1 MKNEKNEN
9 EEESEENEENEESDD
24 NDDLKEKTNMTN
36 IIINNTNKMNINNI
50 NINNRFFINLLPQNV
65 ITETYKGKIKEKEN
79 FCIIYNEQEK
89 YIIKKGNNSI
99 FNGEVIK
106 YITKLCIKSVDYY
119 SNLNSN
125 EIDIKK
131 ITTKNIIKYLNI
143 LIKAEWF
150 VLICDINEEN
160 NFEFSYSELNEE
172 DIIVFQYKKYKIYI
186 YLLFLKLNTD
196 FDFETPIPIN
206 KEEKIEEKV
215 EEKNIIKCEDNSNEK
230 NEIVDKTHIDKE
242 INTNEN
248 DESSQENNIKIKEKD
263 IIINENDNLI
273 QNNDI
278 KNLDKD
284 NEEKKL
290 LNENINVIK
299 NEDEENQENKS
310 LIKEDI
316 KEETNNEELKNEKYI
331 KKENIKEEDNIK
343 EIKIEKDIEIESIKE
358 DNNIQEIKVEK
369 EVKIENLKEK
379 ENTEEPK
386 IEIDIKTENIK
397 EESNT
402 EEAKIEKVIKIQNND
417 EGSELKNELKEE
429 KPNEKVPII
438 ENEVKE
444 EKNEDKLS
452 LEKDDKEEQIM
463 ENPSI
468 EKDTQKN
475 NLIQKDHNNKEPN
488 FSIINIIKKKIEE
501 IRKEKLEE
509 PKENKDIIN
518 NDEIKNEN
526 IIIDIGNNNENKEKN
541 NIENIFKKDKEIIID
556 DSNEEKAYKYDVNTY
571 NYRFT
576 KRRQYYKNKNKLKVD
591 NIYDTHKLER
601 NEKYQHKRINTMEN
615 NILSIYNMSNE
626 DDQTSN
632 KPIDLIEPN
641 NLYYL
646 RQDIRINNTTS
657 NIESNKQLYSNIQ
670 KRIKRMLINTKIPIF
685 NFDNYKIIKTIG
697 EGTYGQLYS
706 VTNILT
712 KKSYA
717 MKELIATD
725 INYFYQCLTTLGIN
739 YYNKHSNILD
749 IYGIYVIIFA
759 EKNFFIYALMDL
771 AEGDWEKEIRRRK
784 ELYKYYKEDELI
796 LILKQL
802 VSALAFLQ
810 KRNIAHRDIK
820 LENILLFPNNIK
832 DENDLGL
839 DKIYKIGDF
848 GEAKNKIKYSVI
860 LNTIRGTDYYMSP
873 ELLEGVNKQK
883 DFIKNNPHKSDVFSL
898 GCCMMIASTLNYEI
912 IHSIRNP
919 KTQDELNKVIKTVL
933 EKRYSEKFSYLII
946 KMLINDENK
955 RIDFINLERLIK
967 RKYL

>member
-1 MKNEKNEN
+1 MQNEKNEKD
-9 EEESEENEENEESDD
+9 EESEENEENEESDD
-24 NDDLKEKTNMTN
+24 NDNLKEKTNMIN

-50 NINNRFFINLLPQNV
+50 NINNPYFINLLTQKINS
-65 ITETYKGKIKEKEN
+65 ETFQGKIKEKKDYQ
-79 FCIIYNEQEK
+79 FIYNEQEK
-89 YIIKKGNNSI
+89 YLIKKGNNSL
-99 FNGEVIK
+99 FNGEIIK

-125 EIDIKK
+125 EIDLKEI
-131 ITTKNIIKYLNI
+131 ITKNIIKYLNK

-150 VLICDINEEN
+150 VLISDINEEN
-160 NFEFSYSELNEE
+160 NFEFSYSEINKD
-172 DIIVFQYKKYKIYI
+172 DIIIFHYNNYKIYI

-196 FDFETPIPIN
+196 FNFETPIQIN
-206 KEEKIEEKV
+206 KEEKIEEKT
-215 EEKNIIKCEDNSNEK
+215 EEKNIIKNEEKSIEK
-230 NEIVDKTHIDKE
+230 NEIDDKSHIDKE

-248 DESSQENNIKIKEKD
+248 DKSSQENDIKIKEND
-263 IIINENDNLI
+263 NIINKNDNII
-273 QNNDI
+273 QNNENNI
-278 KNLDKD
+278 IDKD
-284 NEEKKL
+284 NEEKDL
-290 LNENINVIK
+290 FNENENTNAIK
-299 NEDEENQENKS
+299 NEDEEKQENKEKS

-316 KEETNNEELKNEKYI
+316 KEEINNEKPIIEKDI
-331 KKENIKEEDNIK
+331 KKENIKEEDNIQ
-343 EIKIEKDIEIESIKE
+343 EIKIEKDI
-358 DNNIQEIKVEK
+358 
-369 EVKIENLKEK
+369 KIENIKEE
-379 ENTEEPK
+379 ENTQEPK
-386 IEIDIKTENIK
+386 IEIDIKTE
-397 EESNT
+397 S
-402 EEAKIEKVIKIQNND
+402 ND
-417 EGSELKNELKEE
+417 EDSELKNELKEE
-429 KPNEKVPII
+429 KINEKLPII
-438 ENEVKE
+438 ENEAKE
-444 EKNEDKLS
+444 EKIEDKLS
-452 LEKDDKEEQIM
+452 LEKSDEIEKNIES
-463 ENPSI
+463 PPI

-475 NLIQKDHNNKEPN
+475 NLIKEEQNNKESN
-488 FSIINIIKKKIEE
+488 FSIINIIKQKIEE

-509 PKENKDIIN
+509 PKENKNIIN
-518 NDEIKNEN
+518 NEEIKNEN
-526 IIIDIGNNNENKEKN
+526 IIININN
-541 NIENIFKKDKEIIID
+541 NIENREINKIEDEKEADIKVKNSFENIFKNEKEIIMD
-556 DSNEEKAYKYDVNTY
+556 DLNEEKKYIYDVNTY
-571 NYRFT
+571 NFRFT
-576 KRRQYYKNKNKLKVD
+576 KRRQYYKNKNKLKID
-591 NIYDTHKLER
+591 NIYDTHKIER
-601 NEKYQHKRINTMEN
+601 NENYQHKRISTMEN
-615 NILSIYNMSNE
+615 NILSIYNMTNE
-626 DDQTSN
+626 EEDQTTN
-632 KPIDLIEPN
+632 KPIDLIESN

-646 RQDIRINNTTS
+646 RQDIRINNTAS

-685 NFDNYKIIKTIG
+685 NYDNYKIIKTIG

-759 EKNFFIYALMDL
+759 ENNFFIYALMDL

-820 LENILLFPNNIK
+820 LENILLFPNNTK
-832 DENDLGL
+832 DKNDLGL

-848 GEAKNKIKYSVI
+848 GEAKNKIKYSII

-919 KTQDELNKVIKTVL
+919 KTQEELNKVIKTVL
-933 EKRYSEKFSYLII
+933 EKRYSEKFSYLIT